1 VPGLHLL
8 PAQRLW
14 RRLSLSKPLKIQI
27 VERARALIT
36 DEQHWCR
43 RHFGE
48 DADRVAVSPTSASA
62 VKWCGLG
69 AVIAAAYQLTH
80 NTDAAYQVG
89 YQALRPRYGSATLIQ
104 VNDVRCH
111 AAVLAL
117 FDEVIAAG

>member
-43 RHFGE
+43 RHLALDKNG
-48 DADRVAVSPTSASA
+48 VSVSPTSASA
-62 VKWCGLG
+62 VKRCGLG
-69 AVIAAAYQLTH
+69 AVLAAAYQLT
-80 NTDAAYQVG
+80 NDFDAAHQLG
-89 YQALRPRYGSATLIQ
+89 HEALRPHYGLSTLIYI
-104 VNDVRCH
+104 NDTRGH

-117 FDEVIAAG
+117 FDEVIAAA